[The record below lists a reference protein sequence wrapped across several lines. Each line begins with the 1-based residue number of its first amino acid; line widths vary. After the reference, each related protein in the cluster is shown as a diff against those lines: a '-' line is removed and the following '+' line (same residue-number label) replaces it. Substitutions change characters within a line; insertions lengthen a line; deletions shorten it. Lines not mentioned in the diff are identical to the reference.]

1 MEKNTRKIS
10 FQKQESLFVKLMGR
24 YLAYW
29 PIFLIFLSI
38 SSGLGY
44 AYLLYASPKFEAT
57 ASIIIKDEKK
67 GNDDSKMMESLN
79 MINSKKIIENEVEV
93 LQSREIIDNVVNKLK
108 LYAPI
113 FQEDKY
119 NFKSAYHQSPLL
131 IEAYNPSLISKNDEK
146 IYFSYDSIKNVVF
159 LNNHPVGQL
168 NEWINTSYGTLKFLA
183 NEKYNY
189 SIEKYPYFF
198 RLFEVK
204 DVSKELLL
212 NLKVTASNKLSSVIN
227 LSYRDLK
234 SNLAEDVLNEL
245 IVAYNNEAVSE
256 KNSIAKKTLSL
267 IEERLN
273 IVGSDLNNIEQK
285 IQQYKAGSE
294 AVDISAQ
301 GQLFLQ
307 NVSTNDQK
315 LSDVNMQLSVINQLE
330 NHILTNSS
338 NVGISPSS
346 LGVSDPT
353 LSQLLN
359 NLNVVELERE
369 KLKKTVAENN
379 PLLVSLTDQINKIK
393 PNIID
398 NIQSQRKNLES
409 NKNSL
414 DANNSHYNNLLH
426 SIPVKERQLLEIS
439 RDQSIK
445 SGIYSFLL
453 QKREE
458 SQLSYSSSLSDSR
471 IVNYAQSSNE
481 PVSPNKLIIIAAI
494 VIAAFGIPVTLIN
507 SAEIFSSTI
516 LYRQEIE
523 ALTSIPIIGE
533 LVFNKFKN
541 QLLIKPG
548 IRSFIADEFR
558 KIRFSLQYLGID
570 SSHNKILLTSSIS
583 GEGKSFVA
591 ANLAISYSLTGK
603 KVALVDLD
611 LHNGS
616 LSKIFGKKN
625 EAGVNDFLIGNK
637 NITEI
642 INPVSKYDNIFFVSS
657 GKEENDPSEL
667 LENGLIDH
675 MISYLSKHF
684 DILIIDTAPI
694 VLVTDAHV
702 LSSSCDSTL
711 YVVRHKFT
719 PKILLKRF
727 DENNEV
733 NPLNNLAIVFNGVK
747 KRGYLKNSFGYGYGY
762 TYVDKSKSKRITNS
776 ISIGA

>member
-1 MEKNTRKIS
+1 MEKYSKKITIL
-10 FQKQESLFVKLMGR
+10 QQESLLVKSITR
-24 YLAYW
+24 YIAYW
-29 PIFLIFLSI
+29 PIFLIFLI
-38 SSGLGY
+38 LSSGIGY
-44 AYLLYASPKFEAT
+44 VFLIYTSPKFEAT

-93 LQSREIIDNVVNKLK
+93 LQSRKLLDNVVNKLK

-119 NFKSAYHQSPLL
+119 NFKSAYQQSPLI
-131 IEAYNPSLISKNDEK
+131 IEAYNPSLISKTDEK
-146 IYFSYDSIKNVVF
+146 IYFNYDEVMNIVF
-159 LNNHPVGQL
+159 LNNHPVGKL
-168 NEWINTSYGTLKFLA
+168 NEWINTSYGTLKFIP
-183 NEKYNY
+183 NDKYKF

-198 RLFEVK
+198 QLLEIK
-204 DVSKELLL
+204 DVSKQLLA

-227 LSYRDLK
+227 LSYRDFTT
-234 SNLAEDVLNEL
+234 NLAEDVLNEL
-245 IVAYNNEAVSE
+245 ITAYNNESVNE

-267 IEERLN
+267 IEQRLN
-273 IVGSDLNNIEQK
+273 IVGADLTNIEQK
-285 IQQYKAGSE
+285 IQQYKAGSQ

-307 NVSTNDQK
+307 NVSKNDQK
-315 LSDVNMQLSVINQLE
+315 LTDVNMQLSVINQLE
-330 NHILTNSS
+330 HHILTNNS

-359 NLNVVELERE
+359 NLNTAELERE

-398 NIQSQRKNLES
+398 NIQSQRKNLET
-409 NKNSL
+409 NKNTL
-414 DANNSHYNNLLH
+414 DDNNSHYNNLLH

-458 SQLSYSSSLSDSR
+458 SELSYSSNLSDSR
-471 IVNYAQSSNE
+471 IINTAQSSND
-481 PVSPNKLIIIAAI
+481 PVSPNKLIIFATILIAALGLPI
-494 VIAAFGIPVTLIN
+494 TLVN
-507 SAEIFSSTI
+507 TVEILSSTI

-523 ALTSIPIIGE
+523 SLTTIPIIGE
-533 LVFNKFKN
+533 LVFNKYKN
-541 QLLIKPG
+541 QLLIKSG
-548 IRSFIADEFR
+548 IRSFIAEEFR
-558 KIRFSLQYLGID
+558 KIRFSLQYLGIN

-591 ANLAISYSLTGK
+591 ANLAISFSLTGK

-616 LSKIFGKKN
+616 LSKIFGKQIEK
-625 EAGVNDFLIGNK
+625 GVNDYLIGNQHLQ
-637 NITEI
+637 EI
-642 INPVSKYDNIFFVSS
+642 VNPVANYDNLFFVSS
-657 GKEENDPSEL
+657 GKDESDPSHL
-667 LENGLIDH
+667 LENGLIEQ
-675 MISYLSKHF
+675 MITFLSKRF
-684 DILIIDTAPI
+684 DIVIIDTAPI
-694 VLVTDAHV
+694 VLVTDAHI
-702 LSSSCDSTL
+702 LSAICDTTL

-727 DENNEV
+727 DENNSV
-733 NPLNNLAIVFNGVK
+733 NPLNNPAIIFNGVK
-747 KRGYLKNSFGYGYGY
+747 KRGYLKNTYGFGYGY
-762 TYVDKSKSKRITNS
+762 TYGDKLKAKEINNS
-776 ISIGA
+776 ISIGV

>member
-1 MEKNTRKIS
+1 MEKYSKKITIL
-10 FQKQESLFVKLMGR
+10 QQESLLVKSITR
-24 YLAYW
+24 YIAYW
-29 PIFLIFLSI
+29 PIFLIFLI
-38 SSGLGY
+38 LSSGIGY
-44 AYLLYASPKFEAT
+44 VFLIYTSPKFEAT

-93 LQSREIIDNVVNKLK
+93 LQSRKLLDNVVNKLK

-119 NFKSAYHQSPLL
+119 NFKSAYQQSPLI
-131 IEAYNPSLISKNDEK
+131 IEAYNPSLISKTDEK
-146 IYFSYDSIKNVVF
+146 IYFNYDEVKNIVF
-159 LNNHPVGQL
+159 LNNHPVGKL
-168 NEWINTSYGTLKFLA
+168 NEWINTSYGTLKFIP
-183 NEKYNY
+183 NDKYKF

-198 RLFEVK
+198 QLLEIK
-204 DVSKELLL
+204 DVSKQLLA

-227 LSYRDLK
+227 LSYRDFK
-234 SNLAEDVLNEL
+234 TNLAEDVLNEL
-245 IVAYNNEAVSE
+245 ITAYNYESVNE
-256 KNSIAKKTLSL
+256 KNSIAKKTLSI
-267 IEERLN
+267 IEQRLN
-273 IVGSDLNNIEQK
+273 IVGADLNNIEQK
-285 IQQYKAGSE
+285 IQQYKAGSQ

-307 NVSTNDQK
+307 NVSKNDQK
-315 LSDVNMQLSVINQLE
+315 LTDVNMQLSVINQLE
-330 NHILTNSS
+330 HHILTSNS

-359 NLNVVELERE
+359 NLNTAELERE

-398 NIQSQRKNLES
+398 NIQSQRKNLET
-409 NKNSL
+409 NKNTL
-414 DANNSHYNNLLH
+414 DDNNSHYNNLLH

-458 SQLSYSSSLSDSR
+458 SELSYSSNLSDSR
-471 IVNYAQSSNE
+471 IINTAQSSND
-481 PVSPNKLIIIAAI
+481 PVSPNKLIIFATILIAALGLPI
-494 VIAAFGIPVTLIN
+494 TLVN
-507 SAEIFSSTI
+507 TVEILSSTI

-523 ALTSIPIIGE
+523 SLTTIPIIGE
-533 LVFNKFKN
+533 LVFNKYKN
-541 QLLIKPG
+541 QLLIKSG
-548 IRSFIADEFR
+548 IRSFIAEEFR
-558 KIRFSLQYLGID
+558 KIRFSLQYLGIN

-591 ANLAISYSLTGK
+591 ANLAISFSLTGK

-616 LSKIFGKKN
+616 LSKILGKQIEK
-625 EAGVNDFLIGNK
+625 GVNDYLIGNQHLQ
-637 NITEI
+637 EI
-642 INPVSKYDNIFFVSS
+642 VNPVANYDNLFFVSS
-657 GKEENDPSEL
+657 GKDESDPSHL
-667 LENGLIDH
+667 LENGLIEQ
-675 MISYLSKHF
+675 MITFLSKRF
-684 DILIIDTAPI
+684 DIVIIDTAPI
-694 VLVTDAHV
+694 VLVTDAHI
-702 LSSSCDSTL
+702 LSASCDTTL

-727 DENNEV
+727 DENNSV
-733 NPLNNLAIVFNGVK
+733 NPLNNPAIIFNGVK
-747 KRGYLKNSFGYGYGY
+747 KRGYLKNTYGFGYGY
-762 TYVDKSKSKRITNS
+762 TYGDKLKAKKINNS
-776 ISIGA
+776 ISIGV